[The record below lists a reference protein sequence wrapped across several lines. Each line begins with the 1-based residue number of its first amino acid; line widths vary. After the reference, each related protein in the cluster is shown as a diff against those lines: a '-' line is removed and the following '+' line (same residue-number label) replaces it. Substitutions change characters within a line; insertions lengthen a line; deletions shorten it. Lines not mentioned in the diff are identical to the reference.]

1 MKSTR
6 PAARAAV
13 GVALA
18 FALLI
23 GLLATR
29 KSTEGAVAA
38 SPLVG
43 RRAPDIVGKSI
54 IDGKAVRLSS
64 LTASGKYVLL
74 NFFSTTCVPCIQEH
88 PSIRA
93 FSERH
98 AKAGDAAVIAVLFPP
113 VNKADAKEFWA
124 KQKGS
129 WPLLDDDQAIPDYG
143 VTGIPESFLI
153 GPEGVIRAKITGGV
167 KEKRLEALLAS
178 AKSVS

>member
-1 MKSTR
+1 MLFRS
-6 PAARAAV
+6 
-13 GVALA
+13 
-18 FALLI
+18 
-23 GLLATR
+23 
-29 KSTEGAVAA
+29 
-38 SPLVG
+38 
-43 RRAPDIVGKSI
+43 
-54 IDGKAVRLSS
+54 
-64 LTASGKYVLL
+64 SGKYVLL

-178 AKSVS
+178 AKSAS